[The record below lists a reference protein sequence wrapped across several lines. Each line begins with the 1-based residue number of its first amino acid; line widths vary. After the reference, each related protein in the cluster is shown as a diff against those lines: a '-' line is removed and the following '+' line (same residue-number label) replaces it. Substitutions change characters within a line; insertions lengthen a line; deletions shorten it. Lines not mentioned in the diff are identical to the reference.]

1 MIGEG
6 CCQWPL
12 LAKSSHPVIWIN
24 LGLIGT
30 TALESGEKQIH
41 LSSATLP
48 PPPDGRRAV
57 GEQEVKPLCR
67 HLNPPLHSSS
77 FRPFNFCCGYCP
89 RPHLSQPALK
99 YLCLSIVKEVKK
111 LRRRA
116 RVGGVS
122 SISGAIESRA
132 EELSRCRVGRYL
144 SGGRTSP
151 QSGRSVRTQRF
162 YVARRDTALWF

>member
-1 MIGEG
+1 MPMTVITCSLDFPEFQTWLHNDRGGVLPVAITGQVQPPGDLDQSRSDRHNSIG
-6 CCQWPL
+6 
-12 LAKSSHPVIWIN
+12 IWRETN
-24 LGLIGT
+24 P
-30 TALESGEKQIH
+30 
-41 LSSATLP
+41 SASQP

-122 SISGAIESRA
+122 SISGAIESRGA
-132 EELSRCRVGRYL
+132 ELSRCRL
-144 SGGRTSP
+144 PKTNNLD
-151 QSGRSVRTQRF
+151 F
-162 YVARRDTALWF
+162 F